1 MGIFGK
7 KVKTLDVEKPETLTG
22 IVTALNNIMAKQIR
36 GENDETVT
44 RDDIISMFE
53 TTISEDLE
61 EASITASKEA
71 TRDEEIFTFE
81 KTTSK
86 DSEEAPKSE
95 EVEEAPK
102 DEKAEEAVEVE
113 KAEEAPKDERVEEVE
128 EALKTEEFEETK
140 EALEADEVEEALVLD
155 DEKKVEPTSDS
166 EEPDNEETTEE
177 INPEAVSG
185 ATDALKNDLEAKVK
199 ELESKEEPVAE
210 VKADTNDED
219 LAAFADFEDVED
231 TIPEEI
237 KEETPS
243 ENSEPAPVEE
253 EEKPASEN
261 EKSLEKNEGTDS
273 EEKSEEAPTEEAEKA
288 EEVEQSANIEEDS
301 KEEATEKEEEVE
313 NTSETVEESAVEEK
327 PEISEEEKVEET
339 ADSEENSTA
348 NAEEAISSTKRKL
361 KVAKINTVKIG
372 STEPHKCVFDLNKNN
387 EANAESAENA
397 SDMYGTSDNSA
408 IEDDISSKD
417 STNFNSCEE
426 NDDMNKTE
434 FIEKRTAEVMSG
446 AMPSILEDEDKTL
459 DNISSDELKAYLK
472 KIGLLGAIN
481 KMMTE
486 QHEADDSVFAA
497 TASLRKLTNDYNDTQ
512 ALVVTRFDADGYD
525 ITEYV
530 TTEHTPEQMRI
541 IGDAIK
547 NGESVE
553 HITNPKLSCKQMLCL
568 LELQKSFDI
577 SEIADERFHP
587 FTMKAY
593 CNGTKLGLTMTKTLQ
608 AMTATGAEQYK
619 YIQKAIEL
627 MLEGMEDDAVAELV
641 TDYDAMCKKLE
652 EIQADYL
659 AMDYKISDN
668 GTELVEV
675 KGSSDNSV
683 VEEDEDPVMEDEDT
697 AKPAT
702 INAGSYEYSNAAGV
716 ANDEG

>member
-71 TRDEEIFTFE
+71 ARDEEIFTFE
-81 KTTSK
+81 KTTS
-86 DSEEAPKSE
+86 EEVPETE
-95 EVEEAPK
+95 EVEEAP
-102 DEKAEEAVEVE
+102 
-113 KAEEAPKDERVEEVE
+113 
-128 EALKTEEFEETK
+128 KTEEFEETK

-155 DEKKVEPTSDS
+155 EEKKEEPTSDS
-166 EEPDNEETTEE
+166 EEPDNEETTEKV
-177 INPEAVSG
+177 NPEAISG
-185 ATDALKNDLEAKVK
+185 TDDALKNDIEAKVK

-210 VKADTNDED
+210 GTEDTNDED
-219 LAAFADFEDVED
+219 LAAFADFEDTED

-243 ENSEPAPVEE
+243 ENSEPATVEE
-253 EEKPASEN
+253 EENPVSESEN
-261 EKSLEKNEGTDS
+261 SSEEKSGTDS
-273 EEKSEEAPTEEAEKA
+273 EEKSEEISTEEAEKA
-288 EEVEQSANIEEDS
+288 EEVEQSANTEEDS
-301 KEEATEKEEEVE
+301 KEEATEKEEEAE
-313 NTSETVEESAVEEK
+313 ATSETVEESAVEEK

-339 ADSEENSTA
+339 DDSEENSAA
-348 NAEEAISSTKRKL
+348 NAEKAISSTKPKL
-361 KVAKINTVKIG
+361 RVAKINTVKID
-372 STEPHKCVFDLNKNN
+372 STESHKCVFDLNKNN
-387 EANAESAENA
+387 EANDESVENA

-486 QHEADDSVFAA
+486 KHEADDSVFTA

-547 NGESVE
+547 SGESVE

-608 AMTATGAEQYK
+608 AMTAIGAEQYK

-627 MLEGMEDDAVAELV
+627 MLEGMEDDAVAELI

-675 KGSSDNSV
+675 KGTSTETA